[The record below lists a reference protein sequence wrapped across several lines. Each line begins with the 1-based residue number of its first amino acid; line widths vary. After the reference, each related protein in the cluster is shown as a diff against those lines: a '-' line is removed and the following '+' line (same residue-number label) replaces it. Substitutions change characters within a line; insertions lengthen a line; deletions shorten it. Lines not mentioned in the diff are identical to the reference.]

1 MDLPQETGGAAAGG
15 PAAQQQEAAAGGEGS
30 APEIGQA
37 SGRSGEAARQA
48 CSATHRARA
57 SSSPVWT
64 HGCWWID
71 TAVPLVAGSEDAE
84 CVGEREEQA
93 VAFELD
99 GEEEQEDDERA
110 RASIA

>member
-48 CSATHRARA
+48 CSAAHRARA

-64 HGCWWID
+64 RVRWWID
-71 TAVPLVAGSEDAE
+71 TAGLLVSGRSRSWHLSWT
-84 CVGEREEQA
+84 VKKSRRTTS
-93 VAFELD
+93 
-99 GEEEQEDDERA
+99 EQELALLEEDL
-110 RASIA
+110 